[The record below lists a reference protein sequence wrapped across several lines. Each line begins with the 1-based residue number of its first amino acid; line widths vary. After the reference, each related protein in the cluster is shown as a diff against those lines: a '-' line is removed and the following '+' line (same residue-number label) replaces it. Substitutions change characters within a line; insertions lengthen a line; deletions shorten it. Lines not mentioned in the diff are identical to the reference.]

1 MGDLTIYLDP
11 LARDSASKRK
21 RAEQRYSRICP
32 VPGCRSKPQKKLS
45 QHIDYKH
52 PQLSHRKRE
61 LLKKAKRLVSPVKTK
76 TIPVKEPKQPTLL
89 QLLPDSCRA
98 TPPMEECNQS
108 DQGEEEMVTEPSDC
122 EGGIGLEEEEGGTR
136 NYPRFENDHP
146 TLVHFQRHLT
156 GVDGGARCA
165 KTALE
170 MAVDVSK
177 FLRYASG
184 PSAPSPIWQR
194 LTERDQLLGY
204 LDKLGRSSVGPE
216 GKLSKLDALC
226 CALRFMKVEVLFGEE
241 SEGLHLRASHMLE
254 LIAGWKSTLRKQKRK
269 LRKKRLQELSCQ
281 DLKLEEINELLENTA
296 LWQEF
301 DNTCTRTK
309 QGETLAKE
317 RLNQCSVTLAASILY
332 KNWQR
337 PGAIANAT
345 LEEFSACKLMQQKD
359 GKAPSVYV
367 MCVKEHKTAQ
377 DGYAR
382 VLLEG
387 IDYSRILLYKNT
399 VRKCLDPDGTSTNLF
414 VLSGSRPL
422 TKLSSRIQSLGKIYG
437 LTLPTATRV
446 RKIGATS
453 VALNLGDTA
462 TAHLV
467 TRQLSHSAATESQY
481 YQAIVGDRHAV
492 EAFGSM
498 ENLRAGGT
506 GNVKEEKLASES
518 PCKELQKKN
527 TFSADETAYIQEHFT
542 ENVEERR
549 TPSLA
554 RCKTFLELSG
564 LQRSAKNIQDKVK
577 NLIKYQ

>member
-1 MGDLTIYLDP
+1 MFLDP

-32 VPGCRSKPQKKLS
+32 VPGC
-45 QHIDYKH
+45 
-52 PQLSHRKRE
+52 
-61 LLKKAKRLVSPVKTK
+61 
-76 TIPVKEPKQPTLL
+76 
-89 QLLPDSCRA
+89 
-98 TPPMEECNQS
+98 
-108 DQGEEEMVTEPSDC
+108 
-122 EGGIGLEEEEGGTR
+122 
-136 NYPRFENDHP
+136 
-146 TLVHFQRHLT
+146 
-156 GVDGGARCA
+156 
-165 KTALE
+165 
-170 MAVDVSK
+170 
-177 FLRYASG
+177 
-184 PSAPSPIWQR
+184 
-194 LTERDQLLGY
+194 
-204 LDKLGRSSVGPE
+204 
-216 GKLSKLDALC
+216 
-226 CALRFMKVEVLFGEE
+226 
-241 SEGLHLRASHMLE
+241 
-254 LIAGWKSTLRKQKRK
+254 

-281 DLKLEEINELLENTA
+281 DLKLEEINELLENTS

-317 RLNQCSVTLAASILY
+317 CLNQCSVTLAASILY

-422 TKLSSRIQSLGKIYG
+422 TKLSSRIQSLGKIYA

-453 VALNLGDTA
+453 VALKLGDTA

-492 EAFGSM
+492 EAFESM
-498 ENLRAGGT
+498 ELQSLGKTYGLTLPTATRVRKIGPTSVALKLGDTATAHLDEATLSFGG
-506 GNVKEEKLASES
+506 A
-518 PCKELQKKN
+518 
-527 TFSADETAYIQEHFT
+527 
-542 ENVEERR
+542 
-549 TPSLA
+549 
-554 RCKTFLELSG
+554 
-564 LQRSAKNIQDKVK
+564 
-577 NLIKYQ
+577 NLIILSHCHLVLCRFE

>member
-1 MGDLTIYLDP
+1 
-11 LARDSASKRK
+11 
-21 RAEQRYSRICP
+21 
-32 VPGCRSKPQKKLS
+32 
-45 QHIDYKH
+45 
-52 PQLSHRKRE
+52 
-61 LLKKAKRLVSPVKTK
+61 
-76 TIPVKEPKQPTLL
+76 
-89 QLLPDSCRA
+89 
-98 TPPMEECNQS
+98 
-108 DQGEEEMVTEPSDC
+108 
-122 EGGIGLEEEEGGTR
+122 
-136 NYPRFENDHP
+136 
-146 TLVHFQRHLT
+146 
-156 GVDGGARCA
+156 
-165 KTALE
+165 
-170 MAVDVSK
+170 
-177 FLRYASG
+177 
-184 PSAPSPIWQR
+184 
-194 LTERDQLLGY
+194 
-204 LDKLGRSSVGPE
+204 
-216 GKLSKLDALC
+216 
-226 CALRFMKVEVLFGEE
+226 MKVE
-241 SEGLHLRASHMLE
+241 E
-254 LIAGWKSTLRKQKRK
+254 LRK
-269 LRKKRLQELSCQ
+269 LRKKRLQEQ
-281 DLKLEEINELLENTA
+281 INELLENTS

-301 DNTCTRTK
+301 DNTCTWTK

-332 KNWQR
+332 KNCQR

-345 LEEFSACKLMQQKD
+345 LEEFSACKIMQQKD
-359 GKAPSVYV
+359 GKAPSIYV

-467 TRQLSHSAATESQY
+467 TRHLSHSAATESQY

-506 GNVKEEKLASES
+506 GNVKEEKLAY
-518 PCKELQKKN
+518 L
-527 TFSADETAYIQEHFT
+527 
-542 ENVEERR
+542 
-549 TPSLA
+549 
-554 RCKTFLELSG
+554 
-564 LQRSAKNIQDKVK
+564 
-577 NLIKYQ
+577 